1 MAGIKNCH
9 VICEDL
15 INIQDK
21 LKNSFDK
28 ILIDAPCS
36 GEGMFRKDS
45 TLIKNWIDKGN
56 EYYSKI
62 QKEIIVAAIK
72 MLKEGGQLVYS
83 TCTFS
88 PIENEDVISYA
99 LKIPEQKY

>member
-1 MAGIKNCH
+1 MCSPLAVKVQNASKLNDTGIIIANDISLPDVRGLVKNIELAGIKNCH

-36 GEGMFRKDS
+36 GE
-45 TLIKNWIDKGN
+45 N
-56 EYYSKI
+56 
-62 QKEIIVAAIK
+62 V
-72 MLKEGGQLVYS
+72 
-83 TCTFS
+83 
-88 PIENEDVISYA
+88 
-99 LKIPEQKY
+99 